1 MRGAAIG
8 QISDEGYYKLRIT
21 LKNLRYASEFFGT
34 VFKRRCKVR
43 AFLQRI
49 SELQDLLG
57 THNDGVMARK
67 LLAELSVDLG
77 ADAEVASGLMRG
89 WYARSV
95 PIADA
100 KLLKRWKSFKR
111 CDRFWNV

>member
-1 MRGAAIG
+1 L
-8 QISDEGYYKLRIT
+8 SIT
-21 LKNLRYASEFFGT
+21 LKNPRYASEFFGA
-34 VFKRRCKVR
+34 VFKRRCRLR

-77 ADAEVASGLMRG
+77 ADAEVAGGFILG

-95 PIADA
+95 SIADA
-100 KLLKRWKSFKR
+100 KLLKRQKSFQR
-111 CDRFWNV
+111 CYRFWNA